1 LVITSTTF
9 IELCRF
15 AVSAIASFLSFACS
29 SSFPR
34 PVFREST
41 AYAKPRLEI
50 FIQFLWFGPNVQVT
64 FRTNGKNES
73 TFLKDA
79 KTAARTQRKQ
89 RSFVSFG
96 QGMFLAAHYFLIAV
110 KKK

>member
-41 AYAKPRLEI
+41 AYAKQTREI
-50 FIQFLWFGPNVQVT
+50 YLQFLRLGPNVRAT
-64 FRTNGKNES
+64 FRTNGKNGS

-79 KTAARTQRKQ
+79 KTDARAQRKQ
-89 RSFVSFG
+89 RSFVSFC
-96 QGMFLAAHYFLIAV
+96 QGMFFAGEYFLIAV
-110 KKK
+110 